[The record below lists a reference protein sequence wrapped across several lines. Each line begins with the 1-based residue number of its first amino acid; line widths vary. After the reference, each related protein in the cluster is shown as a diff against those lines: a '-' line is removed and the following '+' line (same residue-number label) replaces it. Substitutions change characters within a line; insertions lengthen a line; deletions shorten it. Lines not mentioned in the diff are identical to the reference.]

1 MGEFVEQSLES
12 LLPTFEQL
20 SFVQLFTESEVSA
33 FIKRCRQFEYRLN
46 KHEKTPRDFDLYA
59 DYLCDFLA
67 LLKSRRTKMQYWHK
81 LKLIDGP
88 MLKKVASIY
97 RRAADR
103 FQGDIH
109 RWEKLIN
116 FLNKHT
122 MRRELAA
129 AYTRALQIHG
139 RNETLR
145 RDFALWQFFSAASPQ
160 NARTQILASLRLFPH
175 SATLYAAFFTIE
187 LHFVEKILRRRK
199 FITEERGKRKE
210 GAEESDSERVYDEEV
225 SDSIM
230 NLDVTKTVVEQALAA
245 VPYAEASGMLVEMW
259 KECNKIELIPNI
271 EKIRSF
277 IVEKLKDF
285 DNEDTRLFEIELAC
299 KEGTSKFDAFE
310 SAIAK
315 TPTEKMHR
323 LYLQWLRESSAKD
336 AFSDMKIRL
345 LLRKICEGGWMKDK
359 DWLDLGKYIQE
370 AEDEYDDQF
379 VEKCLEQRP
388 KCASLWQVYLE
399 RRLKDK
405 VDTDKFRDLCNQA
418 LEQIKPEESFPI
430 WELAIDHTI
439 INAPDE
445 VEQVCL

>member
-1 MGEFVEQSLES
+1 
-12 LLPTFEQL
+12 
-20 SFVQLFTESEVSA
+20 
-33 FIKRCRQFEYRLN
+33 
-46 KHEKTPRDFDLYA
+46 
-59 DYLCDFLA
+59 
-67 LLKSRRTKMQYWHK
+67 
-81 LKLIDGP
+81 
-88 MLKKVASIY
+88 
-97 RRAADR
+97 
-103 FQGDIH
+103 
-109 RWEKLIN
+109 
-116 FLNKHT
+116 
-122 MRRELAA
+122 
-129 AYTRALQIHG
+129 
-139 RNETLR
+139 
-145 RDFALWQFFSAASPQ
+145 
-160 NARTQILASLRLFPH
+160 
-175 SATLYAAFFTIE
+175 
-187 LHFVEKILRRRK
+187 
-199 FITEERGKRKE
+199 
-210 GAEESDSERVYDEEV
+210 
-225 SDSIM
+225 
-230 NLDVTKTVVEQALAA
+230 
-245 VPYAEASGMLVEMW
+245 MLVEMW

-299 KEGTSKFDAFE
+299 REGTSKFDAFE

-359 DWLDLGKYIQE
+359 DWLDLGKYMQE

-388 KCASLWQVYLE
+388 KCATLWQVYLE

-405 VDTDKFRDLCNQA
+405 VVTDKFRDLCNQA
-418 LEQIKPEESFPI
+418 LEQIKPEEGFPI

-445 VEQVCL
+445 VEQVCS